1 MLRARGRYAWYRPT
15 DGMIAAA
22 FQHEQEPVGIL
33 NKDIMALLSLLHCQ

>member
-22 FQHEQEPVGIL
+22 FQHEQEPVDML
-33 NKDIMALLSLLHCQ
+33 NKDIMAWLSLLHC